1 MTSVGK
7 LNGQNDLFA
16 KRTFEFS
23 PAKFEQMPVGANQS
37 AAAAAN
43 SIGPLSMSMW
53 PNSAYDLD
61 AANAYSPYNPFY
73 SAASQHHHSHVQH
86 SSAGQSGAKAKSFW
100 TDNQQATADQ
110 SNGNQSA
117 DPFGA
122 SNGASFWPAYS
133 SYGYGGSSNLNSLNS
148 NPVSNSV
155 FNSATSN
162 LSSISS
168 SFVGSLPNSLA
179 GNLGGNLSNNLSS
192 NLTNNP
198 SNLGNNL
205 SGNLANNLSSNL
217 NSNLGSSLSS
227 NLSNNL
233 SSNLSSNL
241 ASNLTNN
248 LGSALVPIKDELD
261 SSTGGLFESGGLNNG
276 TSAYSLRSTPS
287 SGYIDAASQN
297 FHHFN
302 FPHQHP
308 NSANSLSSTG
318 K

>member
-16 KRTFEFS
+16 KRTFDFT
-23 PAKFEQMPVGANQS
+23 PAKFEQMPVSANQT
-37 AAAAAN
+37 AN

-53 PNSAYDLD
+53 PNGAYDLD
-61 AANAYSPYNPFY
+61 AAANAYSPYAPFY
-73 SAASQHHHSHVQH
+73 SAATQHHHSHH
-86 SSAGQSGAKAKSFW
+86 SSASSSQSNERAKAKAFW
-100 TDNQQATADQ
+100 NDSNPPTDN
-110 SNGNQSA
+110 GGQSA
-117 DPFGA
+117 DPFGP

-133 SYGYGGSSNLNSLNS
+133 SYGYGNGGSSNLNSLNS

-155 FNSATSN
+155 FNSATSS

-168 SFVGSLPNSLA
+168 SFVGSLPNSLT
-179 GNLGGNLSNNLSS
+179 GNLGSNLTSNSS
-192 NLTNNP
+192 NLT
-198 SNLGNNL
+198 SN
-205 SGNLANNLSSNL
+205 
-217 NSNLGSSLSS
+217 LSS
-227 NLSNNL
+227 NLSNNLTNNLTNNLNGNL

-241 ASNLTNN
+241 ANNLTNN
-248 LGSALVPIKDELD
+248 LTSNLTNGLLPIKDELD
-261 SSTGGLFESGGLNNG
+261 SSAGGGGLFENGTLNNG

-287 SGYIDAASQN
+287 TGYIEAASQN

-308 NSANSLSSTG
+308 NSLSSTG

>member
-16 KRTFEFS
+16 KRTFDFS
-23 PAKFEQMPVGANQS
+23 PAKLEQMPIGGNQS
-37 AAAAAN
+37 TAATN

-61 AANAYSPYNPFY
+61 AAAANAYSPYNPFY
-73 SAASQHHHSHVQH
+73 SAATQHHHSHVQH
-86 SSAGQSGAKAKSFW
+86 SSANQSNERVKAKSFW
-100 TDNQQATADQ
+100 SDASNQQATADQ
-110 SNGNQSA
+110 SNGNPSA
-117 DPFGA
+117 DPFGS
-122 SNGASFWPAYS
+122 SNCPSFWPAYS
-133 SYGYGGSSNLNSLNS
+133 SYGYGNGGSSNLNSLNP

-155 FNSATSN
+155 FNSATSS

-179 GNLGGNLSNNLSS
+179 GNLSNNLTSNSNNLGNNLSS
-192 NLTNNP
+192 NL
-198 SNLGNNL
+198 G
-205 SGNLANNLSSNL
+205 
-217 NSNLGSSLSS
+217 S

-241 ASNLTNN
+241 ANNLTTN
-248 LGSALVPIKDELD
+248 LTSTLVPIKDELD
-261 SSTGGLFESGGLNNG
+261 SSAGGLFESGGLNNG
-276 TSAYSLRSTPS
+276 TSAAYSLRSTPS
-287 SGYIDAASQN
+287 TGYIDAASQN

-308 NSANSLSSTG
+308 NSLSSTG